1 MNDCQLISIAKPL
14 YELCY
19 GWMTLNLHWSWD
31 GLEIVD
37 DGHYYRP
44 QQSCEGYVF
53 TGGWGCLLQCM
64 LWYHPARVKT
74 PPEESDPPRADT
86 PQEQT
91 PPWQT
96 PPWQTPPKNQTPT
109 KKQTPPRDMTTAADG
124 THPTGMHSFLS
135 LLSLCS
141 LRSEMRLKLPY
152 SRTMDPEHEQLPP
165 SWYSSTGG

>member
-64 LWYHPARVKT
+64 LWYHPARVNT
-74 PPEESDPPRADT
+74 P
-86 PQEQT
+86 
-91 PPWQT
+91 
-96 PPWQTPPKNQTPT
+96 PPKNQTPQG
-109 KKQTPPRDMTTAADG
+109 QTPPESRHPPDRHPHGRNLPKIRHPPRSRHPPEIWPLLQMVLILLECILVCLSCRFVPRDQKWD
-124 THPTGMHSFLS
+124 
-135 LLSLCS
+135 
-141 LRSEMRLKLPY
+141 
-152 SRTMDPEHEQLPP
+152 
-165 SWYSSTGG
+165 